1 MIVEK
6 KYLFTID
13 KEEMK
18 TKVQALTGFE
28 KERDEIK
35 TLAKK
40 VFVNGIEEF
49 KKYMSFLD
57 MNGNVLLYGK
67 PGTGKT
73 SICYDCMLDY
83 EKATY
88 YQINMSAL
96 ISEKMGKT
104 AQKIDEIFRE
114 LLDETLEDHVYL
126 LIEEIEAFLPNRSK
140 SKDLEDMKRA
150 LTIFMHYLDKPN
162 PNLMVLCTTNYIEN
176 LDPAIVRRFSY
187 KLEIVN
193 NSIEDMEKFLVNKDN
208 PFNPYFED
216 KALNRKIAET
226 IIEKGMTFSDVK
238 NVMRKLFLESNKID
252 NVNSS
257 NFYKMIMEENDR

>member
-1 MIVEK
+1 MEE
-6 KYLFTID
+6 KYLFIID
-13 KEEMK
+13 KEEME
-18 TKVQALTGFE
+18 TKVKALTGFE

-35 TLAKK
+35 ALAKI
-40 VFVNGIEEF
+40 VFDNGIKEIE
-49 KKYMSFLD
+49 KYISFLN

-83 EKATY
+83 TKATY
-88 YQINMSAL
+88 YQVNMSAL

-114 LLDETLEDHVYL
+114 LLDEASRYPIYL
-126 LIEEIEAFLPNRSK
+126 LIEEIEAFLPNRSEA
-140 SKDLEDMKRA
+140 KDLEDMKRA
-150 LTIFMHYLDKPN
+150 LTIFMHYLDKLN

-187 KLEIVN
+187 KIEIAN

-208 PFNPYFED
+208 PFNPYFGETS
-216 KALNRKIAET
+216 LNRKIAAK

-238 NVMRKLFLESNKID
+238 NVMKKLFLESNKID
-252 NVNSS
+252 NVNGS